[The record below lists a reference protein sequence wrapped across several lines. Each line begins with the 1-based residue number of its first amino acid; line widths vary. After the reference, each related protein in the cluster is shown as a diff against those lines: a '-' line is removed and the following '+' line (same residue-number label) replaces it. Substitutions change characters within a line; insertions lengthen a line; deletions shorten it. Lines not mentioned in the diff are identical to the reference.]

1 MFIKRKFQ
9 DIEDINNQT
18 TFDSI
23 IQNNI
28 SVILGE
34 PASGKTFQLKNYSAS
49 REKILF
55 KELVNI
61 YLEEIDIDNIDL
73 IFLDS
78 IDEALR
84 DTSSISMKQ
93 LQDKLT
99 KYIYKCKEI
108 NSSVKFV
115 LTCRQLEWN
124 EYFANSIKEIDNS
137 LKVYKILD
145 LEKEQIDAILTE
157 KQIDNTEFWS
167 FISSNYL
174 DFLLKNILVTFKI
187 INNYNEYRTK
197 TVNYTDIY
205 IDIIKEHLTVKG
217 DDRDELSTQKS
228 LSELID
234 ISSSLATYMI
244 LNRHATISTNN
255 LSVLADE
262 LYLTNGNTI
271 TVNDLKILLTSSL
284 FDKEE
289 NSFAF
294 FHKSIQEFLMA
305 YFINKKSLNLKTI
318 KELFSHEMKFYEEFE
333 EVIVYLTN
341 LDNSFFNEIVDF
353 DPLIFRRHP
362 SLNLEQQEKL
372 LETMLNKLK
381 QEKSIIYGKWNYF
394 DNTSLLNFKKLS
406 NISMIVKENI
416 QANDLDRVLY
426 FYLIKLLYFN
436 YNKELENIIFKILD
450 NYNNLHDNRQKD
462 ELLEVNRITGDNIKG
477 NIETRKLI
485 VDTFVDNFDINCRLY
500 DFMKANS
507 LLNENIHKISMFS
520 FETKLFESLYG
531 IKYINRYSDPK
542 KVIFNLTNYSFEEL
556 LQLLISIPY
565 RDLQYVV
572 PYLKQEDS
580 LKWFEFVKSQKE
592 VNHEIS
598 LWAIYGLLLHN
609 NSKEAVELVF
619 EYLSRP
625 IVYLHIEKQDI
636 EDMPFEFKK
645 LADDFWEVYF
655 QMHVDNVYSFTGI
668 FKILHISLDDI
679 IKATE
684 KYPIEKYTKYYVP
697 LRLSE
702 NIDEFL
708 MSSSIFELYIQQLK
722 KEQKERQKKWDEEY
736 KKKKKEI
743 EPTEP
748 SEFLK
753 SIIAAKEIYDESKKS
768 LETFQDIFNVF
779 LYERMYEEKNE
790 HLIDE
795 TFNKEQK
802 EQLFSYAHNNFKQDI
817 DYLKFKED
825 VYSHRV
831 NLTCLYIYYLKRL
844 DNESL
849 LKYVN
854 TEKTYE
860 KVYWHVF
867 RLSKMDESFFVYL
880 TQKYFDFFIELF
892 TETFK
897 LSLEQ
902 SNNTRAVSLQGF
914 FNLVEK
920 CEKFNK
926 NTLSEVIKLISSID
940 PHIFIKIE
948 TYNQDEL
955 LKVLVLDQS
964 MYDYIESLMKYDNFK
979 SKKYLA
985 TLLKLDTE
993 KAIGNYMSLYL
1004 EEEKYIKKSLWE
1016 KFKSLFEKEEIIEM
1030 HKYNNPLINPFK
1042 INLLMN
1048 LLFSISL
1055 SKKIDLISD
1064 EYIDII
1070 LQDYYEFFKEYEF
1083 QEGVVQYPD
1092 YDNMNNI
1099 IDNIWLKLS
1108 ASSDHI
1114 LLLKS
1119 LSNVNDRISNIAKLY
1134 LDKAYNQQQ
1143 KDRTL
1148 TNSYYK
1154 GIFDSEGIN
1163 TKKVINQGIY
1173 IEGNVHGDVSITKN

>member
-1 MFIKRKFQ
+1 MFIRRKFQ
-9 DIEDINNQT
+9 NIEDVNNQV
-18 TFDSI
+18 TFDII
-23 IQNNI
+23 IQNTI

-34 PASGKTFQLKNYSAS
+34 PASGKTFQLKNYSFGK
-49 REKILF
+49 ENILF

-61 YLEEIDIDNIDL
+61 ELEKINIDSIEL

-99 KYIYKCKEI
+99 KYINKCKEI
-108 NSSVKFV
+108 NPSIKFV

-124 EYFANSIKEIDNS
+124 AYFANSIKEIDNS

-145 LEKEQIDAILTE
+145 LEKAQIDLILTE
-157 KQIDNTEFWS
+157 KQIDNSEFWS

-174 DFLLKNILVTFKI
+174 DFLLKNILVIFRI
-187 INNYNEYRTK
+187 INNYNEYKTK

-217 DDRDELSTQKS
+217 DDRDELVTQKS
-228 LSELID
+228 LTELID

-244 LNRHATISTNN
+244 LNRQSTISTDDN
-255 LSVLADE
+255 LSILTDK
-262 LYLTNGNTI
+262 LYM
-271 TVNDLKILLTSSL
+271 VNMSLISIDDLKIILNSSL
-284 FDKEE
+284 FDKEG
-289 NSFAF
+289 NSFSF
-294 FHKSIQEFLMA
+294 FHKSMQEFLMA
-305 YFINKKSLNLKTI
+305 YFINKKSLNLETI
-318 KELFSHEMKFYEEFE
+318 KKVFSHEMRFYEEFE
-333 EVIVYLTN
+333 EIIIYLTN
-341 LDNSFFNEIVDF
+341 LNNSFFNEIVNF

-362 SLNLEQQEKL
+362 NLNAEQQEKL

-381 QEKSIIYGKWNYF
+381 IEKSIIYGKWNYF
-394 DNTSLLNFKKLS
+394 DNNSLLNFNKLS
-406 NISMIVKENI
+406 NISHIVKENI
-416 QANDLDRVLY
+416 NENHLDKVLY
-426 FYLIKLLYFN
+426 TYLIKLLYYN
-436 YNKELENIIFKILD
+436 YHQELEEVIFKILED
-450 NYNNLHDNRQKD
+450 YNKSQNNQQKKEPSED
-462 ELLEVNRITGDNIKG
+462 SDVIKG
-477 NIETRKLI
+477 NVKTRELI
-485 VDTFVDNFDINCRLY
+485 VDTFVDNFNINCRLY
-500 DFMKANS
+500 DFMNKNG
-507 LLNENIHKISMFS
+507 LLNENIHKISMVS
-520 FETKLFESLYG
+520 FEAKLFESLYG
-531 IKYINRYSDPK
+531 IKYSNRYSNPK
-542 KVIFNLTNYSFEEL
+542 KVTVNSTNYSFEEL
-556 LQLLISIPY
+556 LQLLLSIPY
-565 RDLQYVV
+565 RDLQYIV
-572 PYLKQEDS
+572 PFLKQKDS

-592 VNHEIS
+592 VNYEIN

-609 NSKEAVELVF
+609 NSKEAVKLVF

-625 IVYLHIEKQDI
+625 MVYLHIEKQDI

-679 IKATE
+679 IKATK

-708 MSSSIFELYIQQLK
+708 MSNSIFELYIQQLK

-748 SEFLK
+748 SESLK

-817 DYLKFKED
+817 DYLKFKEN

-831 NLTCLYIYYLKRL
+831 NLTCLYICYLKRL

-854 TEKTYE
+854 TKETYE

-867 RLSKMDESFFVYL
+867 RLSKMDESFFIYL

-926 NTLSEVIKLISSID
+926 NTLSEVIKLISSLD
-940 PHIFIKIE
+940 PHIFINIE
-948 TYNQDEL
+948 TYNQNEL

-979 SKKYLA
+979 SKKYLD
-985 TLLKLDTE
+985 TLLKLDTK
-993 KAIGNYMSLYL
+993 KAIGNYMNLYL
-1004 EEEKYIKKSLWE
+1004 DEEKYIKKSFWE
-1016 KFKSLFEKEEIIEM
+1016 KIKSFFKKEEIIEV
-1030 HKYNNPLINPFK
+1030 HKYNNPLINPIK

-1048 LLFSISL
+1048 LLFSISS

-1064 EYIDII
+1064 EYLNII
-1070 LQDYYEFFKEYEF
+1070 IQDYYEFFKEYEF
-1083 QEGVVQYPD
+1083 QEGIVQYPD
-1092 YDNMNNI
+1092 YDSMNNI
-1099 IDNIWLKLS
+1099 IYTIWSILS
-1108 ASSDHI
+1108 ASIDHI
-1114 LLLKS
+1114 LLLKE
-1119 LSNVNDRISNIAKLY
+1119 LSSNENDRISNAAKFY

-1148 TNSYYK
+1148 PNSYYK
-1154 GIFDSEGIN
+1154 AIFDSEKKN
-1163 TKKVINQGIY
+1163 TKKVVNQGIY
-1173 IEGNVHGDVSITKN
+1173 IAGNVQGNVTLTKN